1 MGRGSRPKA
10 GLCGF
15 TVSDL
20 LLPDFR
26 QPWELDEGKP
36 GHIASSL
43 DILLEAPLGSAAFNN
58 EFGRPCTTGYFRT
71 FLTKVPTAGG
81 ETELRGYHKPIMI
94 AGGVGTVRPQHALK
108 DPDMVPVGAH
118 LIVIGGPAMLIGLG
132 GGAASSVTSAEG
144 SKDLDFASV
153 QRGNAEVQRRAQEVI
168 NACTSMGQRNP
179 IRFIH
184 DVGAGGL
191 SNALPELVHDAG
203 LGATFELREIQ
214 NADRSMSPRRL
225 YSP

>member
-1 MGRGSRPKA
+1 MGGEIRDEGAVGRGSKPKA

-43 DILLEAPLGSAAFNN
+43 DIMLEAPLGSAAFNN

-71 FLTKVPTAGG
+71 FLAKVPTAGG
-81 ETELRGYHKPIMI
+81 GTELRGYHKPIMI

-108 DPDMVPVGAH
+108 DPEMVPVGAH
-118 LIVIGGPAMLIGLG
+118 LIIIGGPVSRFLNISCPFL
-132 GGAASSVTSAEG
+132 SVSRSLSYVSAVSACKAWTS
-144 SKDLDFASV
+144 LV
-153 QRGNAEVQRRAQEVI
+153 
-168 NACTSMGQRNP
+168 
-179 IRFIH
+179 
-184 DVGAGGL
+184 
-191 SNALPELVHDAG
+191 ALTE
-203 LGATFELREIQ
+203 RS
-214 NADRSMSPRRL
+214 NADRNLLRQC
-225 YSP
+225 